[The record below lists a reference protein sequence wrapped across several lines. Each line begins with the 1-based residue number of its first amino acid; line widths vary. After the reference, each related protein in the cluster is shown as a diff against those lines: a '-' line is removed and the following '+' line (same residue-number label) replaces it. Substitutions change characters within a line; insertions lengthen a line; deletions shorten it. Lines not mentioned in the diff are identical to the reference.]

1 MCVIQGQGGDGGI
14 LMQTC
19 THCGQPL
26 DQNARFCPNCGAS
39 APPPPPPRA
48 SGGFCHN
55 CGELLSGDAGA
66 FCPNCGACLDAAP
79 PPPPPAPFSPAIP
92 AASPIPVVKKPAKA
106 RRILPFVALF
116 AVVLAGAGAAIAFFT
131 GVFASPADKFLAYQK
146 ELLLEKG
153 LSDLMDNTRQIN
165 GLLGLSTDMTL
176 TARVDDPDINQYL
189 DGSALRLKVDM
200 DKRALLANLEFDLMG
215 STILTGALTYD
226 NGTLGFC
233 LPELDDTYYLIDL
246 AQLARRSGGIE
257 GLEDLE
263 IPTIPADLLH
273 DLAQCYINVVL
284 DTVNKDNVTQLDGK
298 VIRLDGLGKT
308 VDGQTYVFRPSA
320 EDIEGMVLR
329 LADTLEKDKNLR
341 GFVTT
346 LLGSNQ
352 ALIERATGVDLEDIL
367 DDALAQA
374 ANNLRAQA
382 EEIGRTMES
391 SGFCWYLGVSGGK
404 VCMQRLELDGG
415 DVVLAY
421 ESYRPGK
428 GERHDLYY
436 MESYGSRDLAADLTI
451 AEENGRYSGEC
462 VLTTSYDQELY
473 RVSFRDVD
481 KTKRSALGA
490 CYGDYQIIM
499 PVDYSGDLYAMNFS
513 VMKAAQGGTDHIF
526 DFDSLAD
533 LTYTEELRGL
543 TVTLHTTDQPSTAA
557 KPRTH
562 TQDITNYDWWQYEE
576 LMERLSD
583 TLTHDVLSQLDVY
596 YR

>member
-1 MCVIQGQGGDGGI
+1 
-14 LMQTC
+14 MQTC

-39 APPPPPPRA
+39 ASPPPPPRA
-48 SGGFCHN
+48 SGGFCRN

-79 PPPPPAPFSPAIP
+79 PPPPPAPSSPAVP
-92 AASPIPVVKKPAKA
+92 AASPVPVVKKPAKA

-131 GVFASPADKFLAYQK
+131 GIFASPADKFLAYQK

-226 NGTLGFC
+226 NGALGFC

-352 ALIERATGVDLEDIL
+352 ALIERVTGVDLEDVL
-367 DDALAQA
+367 DDALSQA

-382 EEIGRTMES
+382 AEIGRTMES

-404 VCMQRLELDGG
+404 VCMQRLELEGG

-436 MESYGSRDLAADLTI
+436 MESYGSRDFAADLTI

-490 CYGDYQIIM
+490 YYGGYEVSFPM
-499 PVDYSGDLYAMNFS
+499 GYYGGPYHMTFS
-513 VMKAAQGGTDHIF
+513 VAKAAQGGTDHIF

-557 KPRTH
+557 KPRAR

-583 TLTHDVLSQLDVY
+583 ALTHDVLSQLDVY